1 MPKVPKEI
9 KIGVLIDRVIP
20 GGAEKIAIKQVQ
32 TFRELGYDARL
43 LVINKVD
50 KKGMEGKPFLDI
62 LGEIPIDYLSD
73 RIPKILRFDFKIPFF
88 SFFSFFHFSY
98 PFLIP
103 FGVKR
108 KEFDIII
115 SHGTYTCFTAMA
127 LAKRRDIPYAAYIWD
142 PVTYILRKGYPK
154 GPIKFLGFI
163 LSPIA
168 LFLDKQI
175 LKNASFLLVGG
186 RAHNEYFQKISH
198 KEIHVIPPSYN
209 PIPNL
214 LSKRGDYFLA
224 VTAWKPGK
232 DPEFFFKLMK
242 YFSKFK
248 LRLAGSWL
256 SKEYKEEYEKGVI
269 ACGLAKQI
277 EVLGAVSEK
286 KLVELYSKAR
296 VLVQINDDRGFG
308 MPALEAAACGCPFVI
323 PKGQGVCEL
332 FEDKVDGFFIKER
345 DWDQIVETLSLL
357 ISNERISWK
366 MGSHAWKVVCEKY
379 SWRKHIERLLSIFRS
394 VLEEGE
400 STGER
405 S

>member
-1 MPKVPKEI
+1 MPKKPKDI
-9 KIGVLIDRVIP
+9 RIGILLDRIIP

-32 TFRELGYDARL
+32 TLNELGYDAKL

-62 LGEIPIDYLSD
+62 MGEIPIEYLSD
-73 RIPKILRFDFKIPFF
+73 RIPKLLRFDFKFPFF

-103 FGVKR
+103 FNVKR
-108 KEFDIII
+108 KEFDIIV

-142 PVTYILRKGYPK
+142 PITYILRKGYPK
-154 GPIKFLGFI
+154 GPIKFLRFI

-186 RAHNEYFQKISH
+186 RSHNEYFKKISNM
-198 KEIHVIPPSYN
+198 EIHVIPPPYN
-209 PIPNL
+209 TIPKL
-214 LSKRGDYFLA
+214 PSKRGDYILA

-232 DPEFFFKLMK
+232 DPEYFFKLMK
-242 YFSKFK
+242 YFSNFK
-248 LRLAGSWL
+248 LKLAGSWISL
-256 SKEYKEEYEKGVI
+256 DYKEEYEKGVK
-269 ACGLAKQI
+269 AQGLSKQI

-286 KLVELYSKAR
+286 ELVELYSKAR

-308 MPALEAAACGCPFVI
+308 MPALEASACGCTFII
-323 PKGQGVCEL
+323 PRGQGVCEL

-345 DWDQIVETLSLL
+345 DWDQLVKTLSLL
-357 ISNERISWK
+357 IESERIAWK
-366 MGSHAWKVVCEKY
+366 MGSCAWKVVSEKY
-379 SWRKHIERLLSIFRS
+379 SWRKHVERLLSIFGL
-394 VLEEGE
+394 VVEESE
-400 STGER
+400 NTG
-405 S
+405 